1 MAERN
6 LLCWSCGAALSG
18 IPLPLGRREQCPR
31 CTASLHA
38 CRQCV
43 HFDPV
48 ANKACREPVAD
59 EVVDKEGGNF
69 CDYFLPRFGM
79 ERVAD
84 TEAARARARLAQAFG
99 GGQGVPGAP
108 AAPGGAAGGHTGAAG
123 GAGPVSGPRG
133 STSGAD
139 EAKRRLEELFGK
151 KK

>member
-31 CTASLHA
+31 CNASLHA
-38 CRQCV
+38 CRQCF

-59 EVVDKEGGNF
+59 EVTDKEGGNF
-69 CDYFLPRFGM
+69 CDYFQPHFGL
-79 ERVAD
+79 ERQAD
-84 TEAARARARLAQAFG
+84 SEAERARARLAQAFG
-99 GGQGVPGAP
+99 G
-108 AAPGGAAGGHTGAAG
+108 AAG
-123 GAGPVSGPRG
+123 GAGAGVGAGPASGPRG
-133 STSGAD
+133 STSSAD

-151 KK
+151 KR

>member
-6 LLCWSCGAALSG
+6 LLCWSCGATLSG
-18 IPLPLGRREQCPR
+18 IPLPLGRREQCPQ

-43 HFDPV
+43 HFDRA

-69 CDYFLPRFGM
+69 CDYFQPRYGL
-79 ERVAD
+79 ERARD
-84 TEAARARARLAQAFG
+84 AEAERARAKLAQAFG
-99 GGQGVPGAP
+99 GGGA
-108 AAPGGAAGGHTGAAG
+108 GAAG
-123 GAGPVSGPRG
+123 GAGVTGGAGQPSGGARPSTGPRG
-133 STSGAD
+133 LTSSAD
-139 EAKRRLEELFGK
+139 EAKRKLEELFGK

>member
-18 IPLPLGRREQCPR
+18 LPLPLGRREQCPR

-43 HFDPV
+43 HFDPA

-69 CDYFLPRFGM
+69 CDYFLPRYGLA
-79 ERVAD
+79 RAGD
-84 TEAARARARLAQAFG
+84 SEAERARARLAQAFG
-99 GGQGVPGAP
+99 GG
-108 AAPGGAAGGHTGAAG
+108 AG
-123 GAGPVSGPRG
+123 GAPGVAGGVGATDAAGNSSGPRG
-133 STSGAD
+133 STSSAD
-139 EAKRRLEELFGK
+139 EARRRLEDLFGK
-151 KK
+151 SKP